1 MWTNTINIINLV
13 ISGISI
19 PGLEPLHSVK
29 YNRFMYFT
37 FITEHSKQQG
47 ASALLT
53 MITGFYIRRES
64 TTYIYTMYIS
74 SKNWELETC

>member
-1 MWTNTINIINLV
+1 MVNV

-19 PGLEPLHSVK
+19 PGLEPLHSAK

-47 ASALLT
+47 ASALLI
-53 MITGFYIRRES
+53 MITGFLYQKGKVQL
-64 TTYIYTMYIS
+64 IYTMS
-74 SKNWELETC
+74 VPRTGNWKTC